1 MKRKLRKSIK
11 YLLIAISIALITPHA
26 LAKIIDTIGAT
37 HERVN
42 KGVYIHAK

>member
-11 YLLIAISIALITPHA
+11 YLLITISITLITPYI
-26 LAKIIDTIGAT
+26 LAKVVDTIGAT
-37 HERVN
+37 HEKVD